1 MRSML
6 SLILALSP
14 AMLTGGCAGNA
25 VRLDAARAVVSR
37 SSEATEAARA
47 YFEAIE
53 TRRAQ
58 AAAALVASD
67 PSCLP
72 LARIV
77 IQIPRGPTPRRSA
90 PLCVGENG
98 PAPGYVAYPLDLGPS
113 PRSIL
118 EPRIAL
124 MAAVADYSAALARIA
139 DDPDA
144 DVAAEITAFADQVER
159 VGRFASFVSGGDVP
173 RVTAALRSEQAQ
185 SARGLVTLAAELA
198 KEARNTRKVR
208 ELVIARGVVIDR
220 ALSSLRKQVEVWGRG
235 SAATADDLYG
245 NALFQNYLAN
255 RRTLAPERRELLAN
269 RVFEARA
276 AAREGGAR
284 AASVGEAI
292 GLTQA
297 AQAGLRGALVGRF
310 TARQRRALV
319 RLNIDRVTR
328 ALGLIAGLANPV

>member
-1 MRSML
+1 MRSMS
-6 SLILALSP
+6 SLILALSS

-25 VRLDAARAVVSR
+25 VRLDTTRAVAARSG
-37 SSEATEAARA
+37 EATEAARV
-47 YFEAIE
+47 YFESIE

-58 AAAALVASD
+58 AAAALVASA

-77 IQIPRGPTPRRSA
+77 IQIPRGPTPRRAA
-90 PLCVGENG
+90 PLCVGESG
-98 PAPGYVAYPLDLGPS
+98 PASGYVAYPLEIGPS
-113 PRSIL
+113 PRRVL

-124 MAAVADYSAALARIA
+124 IVAVADYSAALARIVG
-139 DDPDA
+139 DPDA
-144 DVAAEITAFADQVER
+144 DVAAEVTAFADQIER

-173 RVTAALRSEQAQ
+173 RVTAAFRGEQAQ
-185 SARGLVTLAAELA
+185 SARGLVTFAAELA

-208 ELVIARGVVIDR
+208 ELVSARGASVDR

-245 NALFQNYLAN
+245 NALFRTYLAN
-255 RRTLAPERRELLAN
+255 RRTLTPDQRELLAK

-276 AAREGGAR
+276 ATREGSAR
-284 AASVGEAI
+284 AASVAEAI
-292 GLTQA
+292 MLTQT
-297 AQAGLRGALVGRF
+297 AQAELRDALAGRF

-328 ALGLIAGLANPV
+328 ALGLIAGLANPA